1 MTRHASLW
9 LPVLT
14 AGALSALF
22 FGCGGEDQGGLFS
35 PAGVATGEAGA
46 SIGSSGSNASAGR
59 SSSSGGSASAAG
71 ASALGGNGSGAMAGA
86 GGPSGTAGSSSHGGN
101 GSAGSSA
108 GGNSNGGANNGG
120 SGGMSAGASSGGAN
134 NAGASNGGSGGASNG
149 GSSGA
154 SGGAGA
160 SNGGTSNGGT
170 SNGGTSNGGTSN
182 GGGGGAPTCQ
192 DLLTTAADQLD
203 AARACDNSGNV
214 VQCTGEVNTTC
225 GCEVPVESND
235 SAETKAYLATLA
247 QIQEQHCVQAC
258 PALAC
263 VVAAHAQC
271 KSQGGSGSM
280 CVAAPLTPIN

>member
-46 SIGSSGSNASAGR
+46 SLGSSGSNASAGR

-71 ASALGGNGSGAMAGA
+71 ASARGGNGSGAMDGA
-86 GGPSGTAGSSSHGGN
+86 GGSSGTAGRSSSGGN

-108 GGNSNGGANNGG
+108 GGNSNGGAHNGG
-120 SGGMSAGASSGGAN
+120 SGGVSAGASNGGAN
-134 NAGASNGGSGGASNG
+134 NAGASNAGSGGTSSGGASS

-154 SGGAGA
+154 SNGGAGA
-160 SNGGTSNGGT
+160 SNGGASNGGA
-170 SNGGTSNGGTSN
+170 SN

-192 DLLTTAADQLD
+192 DLQTTAADQLD

-225 GCEVPVESND
+225 GCQVPVESND

-247 QIQEQHCVQAC
+247 QIEQQHCVQAC